1 MMLTP
6 PDNSENNANVADG
19 NDNCQA
25 SLQSHPQEE
34 APLTYT
40 DLTTLHLY
48 LTECFS
54 LSELE
59 SIGSAALVGNNAN
72 DNTSITN
79 IRIEESFTRPRTIAI
94 FTLELLSYSMHTHKL
109 SKLLEVACEQDPY
122 LAAPIEILSARLQ
135 VGADYP
141 TNFTSIETESSELA
155 VPQPPA
161 LPTTASATSSS
172 SSTENQQPEPP
183 VVAPTVTVINAVWD
197 KAKVLEYYALAL
209 SLQQT
214 LGDKRGVAAIY
225 HNTGEVYYALENNT
239 KALAYYELAL
249 PLRRQME
256 DKNGEAITLNNMGIV
271 YKRTG
276 NIRKALKYYELAL
289 PISRKSGNKH
299 TEAVI
304 LNNLGAIQAVLGKG
318 SSDRGSSSNS
328 GSSGLEYFNL
338 ALAIYQEMA
347 DKRGEATTFRN
358 MGKAQYR
365 LGDSHQALEY
375 FGHAISIYRMLGDKI
390 SEALTFNNIGNV
402 YMILADKSKALGYYE
417 EALALCKEVG
427 DKRGEAPTLHNI
439 GKLQYSLGDNQK
451 ALEYFELALPLRQ
464 MAGDRSGEAATIHN
478 MSKLYYGMG
487 QLEKSIEYLT
497 ASVQIEVE
505 IGHADIGLDEALLTK
520 WQKELGHKQKGSSF
534 WARLTGGSA
543 R

>member
-1 MMLTP
+1 MSLP
-6 PDNSENNANVADG
+6 PIPPTDNSNK
-19 NDNCQA
+19 
-25 SLQSHPQEE
+25 P
-34 APLTYT
+34 APLTEA

-48 LTECFS
+48 LAERFS

-72 DNTSITN
+72 DNTSTTN

-109 SKLLEVACEQDPY
+109 SELLEVACEKDPY

-155 VPQPPA
+155 AVAVPTPQPSVS
-161 LPTTASATSSS
+161 PTTASATSGSS
-172 SSTENQQPEPP
+172 SDNQQAEPA
-183 VVAPTVTVINAVWD
+183 VIINAAWN

-209 SLQQT
+209 ALRQT

-249 PLRRQME
+249 PLRRQVE
-256 DKNGEAITLNNMGIV
+256 DKNGEAITLNNMGVI
-271 YKRTG
+271 YRRTG

-289 PISRKSGNKH
+289 PLSRAAGGNKRN
-299 TEAVI
+299 EAVI
-304 LNNLGAIQAVLGKG
+304 LNNLGAIQAVLGEG
-318 SSDRGSSSNS
+318 NNNRTSRNSSSSNS
-328 GSSGLEYFNL
+328 IGLEYFNL
-338 ALAIYQEMA
+338 ALSIYQAME
-347 DKRGEATTFRN
+347 DKHGEATTFRN

-365 LGDSHQALEY
+365 LGDNHKALEY
-375 FGHAISIYRMLGDKI
+375 FGHAISLYRMLGDKT
-390 SEALTFNNIGNV
+390 SETLTFNNIGNV

-427 DKRGEAPTLHNI
+427 DKRSEAHTLHNI

-464 MAGDRSGEAATIHN
+464 QAGVRSGEAATIHN
-478 MSKLYYGMG
+478 MSKLYYSMG
-487 QLEKSIEYLT
+487 QLEKAIEYLT

-520 WQKELGHKQKGSSF
+520 WQKEMGRKQKGSSF
-534 WARLTGGSA
+534 WSRLTGGGSA
-543 R
+543 S